1 MKIAVYVLNKNAKK
15 TYKKECFNIRLNAGI
30 SIVIDILRR
39 QGYEVDFCSSANV
52 HNYDIVLFAITS
64 DCDWWPF
71 IAERVKWQKG
81 NYKVIV
87 GGAGVLNV
95 RPFLPYVDYFVLGRA
110 EGVIDKL
117 IVALD
122 KYGEYDGD
130 SVINS
135 KTFNCE
141 KEYYINQVE
150 QPYPYPITLENGK
163 EYCENIIG
171 CNHKCLFCGYTWHR
185 KLLNAKTF
193 EYSWLWSGSAD
204 TERAI
209 LDINNGIAINWNKL
223 RTTAIDGM
231 SERLR
236 FMVNKKITNEM
247 LINFITNLAKCEKP
261 HQVKFFNI
269 VGYPTET
276 ERDWFEFKNIIKE
289 ADSTFAKQEKQT
301 CILLHNTPFR
311 PMPATPMACE
321 AMAYKNYR
329 REIAKI
335 LGEGKYKGNIFYR
348 GNAMWA
354 VESMATESLP
364 TVIQSAIVWRGTE
377 ADSDNIAKL
386 ALSKKFASANTAVK
400 QATLEKYFD
409 VKKLFGAF
417 TLNELPTR
425 YLQTYADYQKLAEIK
440 GFVKGELF

>member
-1 MKIAVYVLNKNAKK
+1 MKIAVYVLNKNAKQ

-30 SIVIDILRR
+30 SVVIDILRR
-39 QGYEVDFCSSANV
+39 QGYDIDFCSSATV

-71 IAERVKWQKG
+71 IAERVKWHKG

-95 RPFLPYVDYFVLGRA
+95 RPFLEFVDYFVLGRA
-110 EGVIDKL
+110 ENVIDKL
-117 IVALD
+117 VKAIEADGEFEHESVVYSKKFD
-122 KYGEYDGD
+122 INKKY
-130 SVINS
+130 
-135 KTFNCE
+135 K
-141 KEYYINQVE
+141 INQV
-150 QPYPYPITLENGK
+150 QHIYAHDIVLENGDK
-163 EYCENIIG
+163 YHEDIIG
-171 CNHKCLFCGYTWHR
+171 CNHKCFFCGYTWQR
-185 KLLNAKTF
+185 NAVLDSVF
-193 EYSWLWSGSAD
+193 EYSGLWNGGVD
-204 TERAI
+204 RERAI
-209 LDINNGIAINWNKL
+209 LDINNGITLDWNKL
-223 RTTAIDGM
+223 RTTAIDGL

-236 FMVNKKITNEM
+236 FMVNKKISNDI
-247 LINFITNLAKCEKP
+247 LIDFLQRLAKCEKP
-261 HQVKFFNI
+261 HQVKFYNI

-276 ERDWFEFKNIIKE
+276 WDDWQEFKNVIKI
-289 ADSTFAKQEKQT
+289 ADKEFAKQEKQT
-301 CILLHNTPFR
+301 CIMLHNTPFR
-311 PMPATPMACE
+311 AMPATPLAC
-321 AMAYKNYR
+321 APMAYKNYR
-329 REIAKI
+329 GKVTEI
-335 LGEGKYKGNIFYR
+335 LGKGTYKGGIFYQ

-354 VESMATESLP
+354 VDSGWTESLP

-377 ADSDNIAKL
+377 IDSDNIAKL

-440 GFVKGELF
+440 GFVKGKLF

>member
-1 MKIAVYVLNKNAKK
+1 MKIAVYVLNKNAKQ
-15 TYKKECFNIRLNAGI
+15 TYKKECFNVRLNAGI
-30 SIVIDILRR
+30 SIVMDILRR
-39 QGYEVDFCSSANV
+39 QGYDIDFCSSANV
-52 HNYDIVLFAITS
+52 HNYDVVLFAVTS
-64 DCDWWPF
+64 DCDWWTF

-81 NYKVIV
+81 NYKVVV

-117 IVALD
+117 VVALD
-122 KYGEYDGD
+122 KYGEYEGE

-135 KTFNCE
+135 KTFDCD

-150 QPYPYPITLENGK
+150 QPYPYPIVLENSK

-209 LDINNGIAINWNKL
+209 LDINNGVEINWNKL

-247 LINFITNLAKCEKP
+247 LVDFIQKLALCEKP
-261 HQVKFFNI
+261 HRVKFFNI

-276 ERDWFEFKNIIKE
+276 EQDWFEFKNVVVN
-289 ADSTFAKQEKQT
+289 ADSVFAKQEKQT
-301 CILLHNTPFR
+301 CIFLHSTPFR
-311 PMPATPMACE
+311 AMPATPMALQP
-321 AMAYKNYR
+321 MAYKNFR
-329 REIAKI
+329 NVISRTV
-335 LGEGKYKGNIFYR
+335 GSKYKGLVFYQ
-348 GNAMWA
+348 GNAVWA
-354 VESMATESLP
+354 VDSGFTESLP

-377 ADSDNIAKL
+377 ADSDNFAKI
-386 ALSKKFASANTAVK
+386 ALSKKFAAASTPIK

-409 VKKLFGAF
+409 VKTLFGRY
-417 TLNELPTR
+417 TLDSLPTK
-425 YLQTYADYQKLAEIK
+425 YLKTYADYKKAAQICFKEC
-440 GFVKGELF
+440 

>member
-1 MKIAVYVLNKNAKK
+1 MKIAVYVLNKNAKQ

-30 SIVIDILRR
+30 SVVIDILRR
-39 QGYEVDFCSSANV
+39 QGYEVDFCSSATV

-95 RPFLPYVDYFVLGRA
+95 RPFLEFVDYFVLGRA
-110 EGVIDKL
+110 ENVIDKL
-117 IVALD
+117 VKAIEADGEFERESVVYSKKFD
-122 KYGEYDGD
+122 INKKY
-130 SVINS
+130 
-135 KTFNCE
+135 K
-141 KEYYINQVE
+141 INQV
-150 QPYPYPITLENGK
+150 QHIYAHDIVLENGDK
-163 EYCENIIG
+163 YHEDIIG
-171 CNHKCLFCGYTWHR
+171 CNHKCFFCGYTWQR
-185 KLLNAKTF
+185 KAVLDSVF
-193 EYSWLWSGSAD
+193 EYSGLWNGGVD
-204 TERAI
+204 RERAI
-209 LDINNGIAINWNKL
+209 LDINNGIALDWNKL
-223 RTTAIDGM
+223 RTTAIDGL

-236 FMVNKKITNEM
+236 FMVNKKISNDI
-247 LINFITNLAKCEKP
+247 LIDFLQRLAKCEKP
-261 HQVKFFNI
+261 HQVKFYNI

-276 ERDWFEFKNIIKE
+276 WEDWQEFKNVIKI
-289 ADSTFAKQEKQT
+289 ADKDFAKQEKQT

-311 PMPATPMACE
+311 AMPATPLAC
-321 AMAYKNYR
+321 APMSYKNYR
-329 REIAKI
+329 GKIAEI
-335 LGEGKYKGNIFYR
+335 LGHGNYRGNIFYQ

-440 GFVKGELF
+440 GFVKGKLF